1 MNPKRRV
8 KNQGYSSFQVLEV
21 HEDID
26 VASKREIELQL
37 EYGYKKD
44 NLQYIQTIN
53 NPTYEGRSK
62 AGKIAGKK
70 AVESGHWASLKT
82 PNHQSKAGKIGG
94 KKAVES
100 GQLASIRTL
109 EGSIQGGKTA
119 IKKVNSIE
127 RTCPY
132 CSKTMNCGTY
142 GRWHGQK
149 CKFAPVTT

>member
-8 KNQGYSSFQVLEV
+8 KDQGYSAFQVLEV
-21 HEDID
+21 HDDIQ
-26 VASKREIELQL
+26 VASEREIELQI
-37 EYGYKKD
+37 EYGYVVDRKVYSKV
-44 NLQYIQTIN
+44 ISM
-53 NPTYEGRSK
+53 PTLESRIKG
-62 AGKIAGKK
+62 GKIAGKI
-70 AVESGHWASLKT
+70 AVESGH
-82 PNHQSKAGKIGG
+82 
-94 KKAVES
+94 
-100 GQLASIRTL
+100 LASIRTF
-109 EGSIQGGKTA
+109 ESCSKGGKTA